1 MHQREKLTFEITDE
15 GRDQIIPLDIPDG
28 HMINDFD
35 MKGLNPKY
43 QFRVQ
48 DNQLIIRKTDNFHY
62 KDLTGDTASFGYTII
77 PEQKSLINIPDYM
90 KNIEINTNMT
100 TSVKNMYNY
109 EYLEG
114 TMRFNEPYHRDYI
127 WTSEQ
132 QVGYIMGLFRGKA
145 DIRPIIIEEYD
156 NDGNRIFEVLDG
168 KQRLLTIFRFI
179 ENKFSVRDL
188 FFKDLCEEDRKYI
201 LNFTIKYTRIT
212 PMNSFGF
219 INKLFKLNMYIQIN
233 YLGTKLNEYDI
244 RKIGHLI
251 FN

>member
-1 MHQREKLTFEITDE
+1 MHERAKLTFEIADD
-15 GRDQIIPLDIPDG
+15 GKDQIIPLDIPDG

-62 KDLTGDTASFGYTII
+62 KDLTGDTASFGYTIV
-77 PEQKSLINIPDYM
+77 PEQKSLINIPDHI
-90 KNIEINTNMT
+90 KGIEINTNMT

-114 TMRFNEPYHRDYI
+114 TMRFNAPYHRDYI
-127 WTSEQ
+127 WTQEQ
-132 QVGYIMGLFRGKA
+132 QEGYIMGLFRGKA
-145 DIRPIIIEEYD
+145 DIRPVLVEEYD
-156 NDGNRIFEVLDG
+156 NDGERIIEVLDG

-179 ENKFSVRDL
+179 ENKFPVRGL

-201 LNFTIKYTRIT
+201 LNFTIKYTRIARID
-212 PMNSFGF
+212 SFGF
-219 INKLFKLNMYIQIN
+219 VSKLFKLEMYVKIN
-233 YLGTKLNEYDI
+233 YLGTKLSEYEI
-244 RKIGHLI
+244 KKIGSLI
-251 FN
+251 FD